1 MYIGVDYYPEHW
13 PENMI
18 EEDIQGIKEIG
29 SNMVR
34 IGEFAWHLMEPK
46 EGQYDFSFFDS
57 VINKLKKQNIDVMF
71 GTPTATFPAW
81 LAKQHPSILSKDEN
95 GAVRAFGGRRQ
106 YCFNSPLYRQYSA
119 QITEQ
124 LVRHYGS
131 EEAIV
136 AWQVDNEFGHE
147 GSDMCYC
154 EQCHKEF
161 QQFLERK
168 YEDINELNEKYGT
181 IF

>member
-18 EEDIQGIKEIG
+18 EEDIQGIKELG

-46 EGQYDFSFFDS
+46 EGEYDFSFFDS
-57 VINKLKKQNIDVMF
+57 VIKKLKKQNIDVMF

-95 GAVRAFGGRRQ
+95 GAVKLSR
-106 YCFNSPLYRQYSA
+106 SPRL
-119 QITEQ
+119 I
-124 LVRHYGS
+124 LHWDMILI
-131 EEAIV
+131 EA
-136 AWQVDNEFGHE
+136 
-147 GSDMCYC
+147 CYI
-154 EQCHKEF
+154 KTSG
-161 QQFLERK
+161 L
-168 YEDINELNEKYGT
+168 
-181 IF
+181 